1 MNRNTI
7 SNKPKYTLGTIVKY
21 FVLIQ
26 FALTCIIHFG
36 WVAVSSLKT
45 DQEIYGN
52 SFGLPEKLMWSNYAE
67 AAKGANIG
75 TGLLNSLF
83 YSTASVVLLMLIS
96 AMAAYVIARVLPKRG
111 LYNFYTLGIM
121 IPIHAVI
128 IPLLIILRFAGL
140 VNTRLGVILTYTAS
154 EISFSVFILVSFMK
168 GLPKEIEEAAR
179 LDGCS
184 RTRTFFSIVLPL
196 CKPGLATVAT
206 FAFVN
211 IWNDLLISMV
221 LIPTPKLQTL
231 NLSCFN
237 LRGQYV
243 QHYGLICAGLMLVII
258 PVVIVYFIFQEQLV
272 KGLTAGA
279 VKS

>member
-7 SNKPKYTLGTIVKY
+7 SHKPKYTLGTIVKY

-26 FALTCIIHFG
+26 FALTCIIPFG
-36 WVAVSSLKT
+36 LVAVSSLKT

-83 YSTASVVLLMLIS
+83 YSTASVALLMLIS

-140 VNTRLGVILTYTAS
+140 VNTRSGVILTYTAS

-179 LDGCS
+179 IDGCS

-196 CKPGLATVAT
+196 CKPGLATVAI

>member
-7 SNKPKYTLGTIVKY
+7 SHKPKYTLGTIVKY

-26 FALTCIIHFG
+26 FALTCIIPFG

-83 YSTASVVLLMLIS
+83 YSTASVALLMLIS

-140 VNTRLGVILTYTAS
+140 VNTRSGVILAYTAS

-179 LDGCS
+179 IDGCS

-196 CKPGLATVAT
+196 CKPGLATVAI

-258 PVVIVYFIFQEQLV
+258 PVVIEIGRAHV
-272 KGLTAGA
+272 
-279 VKS
+279 